1 MKKSIFIYQLTTVI
15 IFLGL
20 IVLPLFQDITHVFT
34 LEKLESENRATA
46 KFPPFVLKRLDP
58 FPAQFTAFYNDNFP
72 FRALFF
78 KFDYRIL
85 FKKSP
90 IKQVVIGKNR
100 WLFSGTKAS
109 DIYQGLNSFS
119 EKEMKIIIRNLE
131 KRKDKYEE
139 MDIKFYIAI
148 APTTFEIYPE
158 HLPHYFVRTKKTT
171 TDKFCELLQNTNIP
185 FIHLKEELIKNK
197 IAGQLYRHNDNHWNE
212 LGAYFAYKSIV
223 DLIKKDFPQIPAY
236 ELTDFELTPVYTKTG
251 NLVNMLNDNFKSL
264 FDEDIKY
271 EVKLNDSS
279 KQWYEVKKAGYPCP
293 EGFAYPW
300 EYERDGETPFK
311 ELPNIV
317 IIRDSYFNAML
328 PFFFNSFSR
337 SVAIF
342 DAWKYQENMDIVLQE
357 KPKIVL
363 IVIYEPQISNL
374 YQ

>member
-1 MKKSIFIYQLTTVI
+1 MKKSIFIYQLSTII
-15 IFLGL
+15 IFLIL
-20 IVLPLFQDITHVFT
+20 IAMPLFQDITHVFT
-34 LEKLESENRATA
+34 LQKLEGENREMTKMPSVNITKLD
-46 KFPPFVLKRLDP
+46 KFPS
-58 FPAQFTAFYNDNFP
+58 QFTSFYNDNFP
-72 FRALFF
+72 FRTLFF
-78 KFDYRIL
+78 QFDYRIL
-85 FKKSP
+85 LKKSP
-90 IKQVVIGKNR
+90 VKEVIIGQEN
-100 WLFSGTKAS
+100 WLFSGK
-109 DIYQGLNSFS
+109 N
-119 EKEMKIIIRNLE
+119 
-131 KRKDKYEE
+131 KDKYQGIISFSDKE
-139 MDIKFYIAI
+139 MQFAIRSLKERMKNYDEMGIKFYFAMV
-148 APTTFEIYPE
+148 PTSYEIYPE
-158 HLPHYFVRTKKTT
+158 YLPRYIFRAKKTAA
-171 TDKFCELLQNTNIP
+171 DKFREELQNADIP
-185 FIHLKEELIKNK
+185 FLYLKDDLIKNK
-197 IAGQLYRHNDNHWNE
+197 PAGQLYRKNDHHWNE
-212 LGAYFAYKSIV
+212 LGAYFAYKAIV

-293 EGFAYPW
+293 KGFAYPW
-300 EYERDGETPFK
+300 EYEQDGETPLK

-317 IIRDSYFNAML
+317 IIRDSYFNAMI